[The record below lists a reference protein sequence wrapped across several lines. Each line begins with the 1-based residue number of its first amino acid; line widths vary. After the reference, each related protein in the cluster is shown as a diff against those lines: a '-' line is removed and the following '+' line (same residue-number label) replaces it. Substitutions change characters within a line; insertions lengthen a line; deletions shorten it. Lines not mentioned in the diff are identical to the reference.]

1 MAEVALLGTGA
12 VVESAAPKIDVNAIR
27 AQLEGIRDSLQPLM
41 SGGSG
46 GFGLSEVSLELG
58 VSASGEVGF
67 IVAKTDLELSASITL
82 TFTRS

>member
-1 MAEVALLGTGA
+1 MTVFRF
-12 VVESAAPKIDVNAIR
+12 VEREKAHHRVQTMCR
-27 AQLEGIRDSLQPLM
+27 L
-41 SGGSG
+41 
-46 GFGLSEVSLELG
+46 LG